1 MAHLMTN
8 KQLTIDNID
17 CVENL
22 HYTPL
27 EGKYLKVLYVKT
39 LFIYLAFMVLAL
51 FLLLADTFNYRYL
64 TVVGME
70 GVLLIALVVNFFLLS
85 KAFAYKGFAIREH
98 DITYRSGLFFPS
110 VTTIPFCKIQQV
122 SVRQNLITR
131 MFGLYT
137 IDIVNGAQL
146 LANTSI
152 PGLAEEKANEIKV
165 LIIESIRN
173 EGK

>member
-27 EGKYLKVLYVKT
+27 ERKYLKVLYVKT
-39 LFIYLAFMVLAL
+39 LFVYLAFMVLAL

-70 GVLLIALVVNFFLLS
+70 GVLLIALIANLFLLP

-98 DITYRSGLFFPS
+98 DVTYRSGLFFPS

-122 SVRQNLITR
+122 SVR
-131 MFGLYT
+131 
-137 IDIVNGAQL
+137 NGAQL

>member
-27 EGKYLKVLYVKT
+27 ERKYLKVLYVKT

-70 GVLLIALVVNFFLLS
+70 GVLLIALVANLFLLP

-98 DITYRSGLFFPS
+98 DVTYRSGLFFPS
-110 VTTIPFCKIQQV
+110 VTTIPFCKIQPLCNYYPFL
-122 SVRQNLITR
+122 QNTA
-131 MFGLYT
+131 G
-137 IDIVNGAQL
+137 
-146 LANTSI
+146 
-152 PGLAEEKANEIKV
+152 
-165 LIIESIRN
+165 
-173 EGK
+173 